1 MSAPNDTPPQHH
13 PLFRQGFKLFFL
25 GAGVWSLHL
34 GFLWVPTGLGI
45 LGLSIIQPAAFPTT
59 AGIHA
64 LTAGAIGTMTLAVMT
79 RATLGH
85 LGRTLTA
92 DKATTAIY
100 ICITLAAGSRVAA
113 SFISEN
119 KFELFA
125 ASALFLYAAF
135 GIFVV
140 HYGRMILAR

>member
-1 MSAPNDTPPQHH
+1 
-13 PLFRQGFKLFFL
+13 
-25 GAGVWSLHL
+25 
-34 GFLWVPTGLGI
+34 
-45 LGLSIIQPAAFPTT
+45 
-59 AGIHA
+59 
-64 LTAGAIGTMTLAVMT
+64 MTLAVMT

-85 LGRTLTA
+85 LGHTLTA

-140 HYGRMILAR
+140 HYGRMILAL